1 MPSADA
7 DIRAKI
13 ESVPNW
19 YHRFEL
25 RPGLVTP
32 GVNDTTEVLR
42 ALQLPKSAAG
52 LRVLDL
58 GTRDG
63 FFAFEL
69 QRRGAE
75 VVAIDYMP
83 IESTG
88 FAVAREILGA
98 DVVYTQENIYNLRPD
113 AHGTFD
119 LILFL
124 GLLYHLPDPMRA
136 LRIVRQLCRGE
147 LYLETQVLDNA
158 LLLPDGTLTTLDA
171 VSPGLRELPIM
182 QFHPGTSLNRD
193 PTNYWTPS
201 AACLTSMLEEN
212 QFKILRSNVAGA
224 RAIVHCR
231 VEQNPEREYFTAIAS
246 GTRKPTT

>member
-19 YHRFEL
+19 YHRFEIQ
-25 RPGLVTP
+25 PGLVTP
-32 GVNDTTEVLR
+32 GINDAAEVLR
-42 ALQLPKSAAG
+42 ALRLPDSAVG
-52 LRVLDL
+52 LRALDL

-88 FAVAREILGA
+88 FAVARELLGA
-98 DVVYTQENIYNLRPD
+98 DVAYTQENIYNLRPE

-124 GLLYHLPDPMRA
+124 GLLYHLPDPMGA
-136 LRIVRQLCRGE
+136 LRIVRRLCRGE

-158 LLLPDGTLTTLDA
+158 LLLPDGTFTTLEA
-171 VSPGLRELPIM
+171 VSPRLRELAIM
-182 QFHPGTSLNRD
+182 QFYPGTSLNSD
-193 PTNYWTPS
+193 PTNYWAPS
-201 AACLTSMLEEN
+201 AACLTRMLEEN
-212 QFKILRSNVAGA
+212 QFEILRCQVAGP

-231 VEQNPEREYFTAIAS
+231 VEENPELEYFSAIAS
-246 GTRKPTT
+246 GGSKPAT